1 MSDRDP
7 LQALWGAQ
15 TTDVVAPDPAQLR
28 AHASRFNRRIRL
40 RNAIEYAA
48 SALVIGCFVWMA
60 FLIDNAVIRAGCA
73 LIIAGTLYVG
83 WRLATTARAATADDA
98 LAAAS
103 WLDFHRTALERQR
116 HALATVWRWYLA
128 PFAPGMLVFLAGVAF
143 APDLNAP
150 LLARTAI
157 FAQGAGFVAVL
168 FGAVMWVNAIAAKKL
183 GAEIEAL
190 ERSEGG

>member
-7 LQALWGAQ
+7 LQALWSAQ
-15 TTDVVAPDPAQLR
+15 PTDVVTLEPAQLR
-28 AHASRFNRRIRL
+28 AHASRFNRRIQL

-48 SALVIGCFVWMA
+48 SAFVIGCFGWFA
-60 FLIDNAVIRAGCA
+60 FVIDNAVIRAGCA

-150 LLARTAI
+150 LLARAAI
-157 FAQGAGFVAVL
+157 FAQGAGFIALL
-168 FGAVMWVNAIAAKKL
+168 FGAVMWLNAFAAKKL

-190 ERSEGG
+190 ERAEEA